1 SHPKAFADPA
11 LAGLYGDLGATQAL
25 VNMAL
30 IAGEARLQTALSRI
44 GMSGRLIDEHMGA
57 LHELIGHE
65 ARRLEDQRSE
75 SDQSVVALSQ
85 MAATIQ
91 EVSRNLQHSAEA
103 TGQAAGQSSQGQ
115 ALAQQSLSAMQ
126 RLSASVGEISS
137 AAGEL
142 STATESIGSI
152 TDIISNIAGQTNLLA
167 LNAAIE
173 AARAGD
179 AGRGFSVVADEV
191 RQLATRT
198 QEATLNIQP
207 LLQRFRQ
214 TTEQTVQ
221 LTREGQ
227 ALSREG

>member
-1 SHPKAFADPA
+1 
-11 LAGLYGDLGATQAL
+11 
-25 VNMAL
+25 
-30 IAGEARLQTALSRI
+30 
-44 GMSGRLIDEHMGA
+44 
-57 LHELIGHE
+57 
-65 ARRLEDQRSE
+65 
-75 SDQSVVALSQ
+75 
-85 MAATIQ
+85 
-91 EVSRNLQHSAEA
+91 
-103 TGQAAGQSSQGQ
+103 
-115 ALAQQSLSAMQ
+115 
-126 RLSASVGEISS
+126 
-137 AAGEL
+137 

-227 ALSREG
+227 ALSREGTQAVTSVLESFSQVNEALDRISSMSVQISSAMEQQGQVAEDLNRQVMRIADASRHSAAKALDGRRISEEIGHQVEGLRSLADRFDR

>member
-1 SHPKAFADPA
+1 
-11 LAGLYGDLGATQAL
+11 
-25 VNMAL
+25 
-30 IAGEARLQTALSRI
+30 
-44 GMSGRLIDEHMGA
+44 
-57 LHELIGHE
+57 
-65 ARRLEDQRSE
+65 
-75 SDQSVVALSQ
+75 
-85 MAATIQ
+85 
-91 EVSRNLQHSAEA
+91 
-103 TGQAAGQSSQGQ
+103 
-115 ALAQQSLSAMQ
+115 MQ

-227 ALSREG
+227 ALSREGTQAVTSVRESFSQVNEALDRISSMSVQISSAMEQQGQVAEDLNRQVMRIADASRQSAAK